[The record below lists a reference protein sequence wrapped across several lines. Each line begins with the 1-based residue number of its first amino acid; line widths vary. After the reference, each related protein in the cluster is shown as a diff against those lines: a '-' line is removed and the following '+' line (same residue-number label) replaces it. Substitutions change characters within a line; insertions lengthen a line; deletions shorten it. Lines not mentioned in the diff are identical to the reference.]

1 MSPEQHS
8 NTTAVFVNQSGR
20 RRRLIMIGSIA
31 ASVLALA
38 LLAVVIGGMFS
49 STTLSVN
56 GWPGDRPGA
65 ADRTASPDRTPTPRQ
80 RSSEQP
86 TPSVTRPVATRSPS
100 RRPTPSATRPV
111 RPSATSG
118 QTSPRPARTTSRPS
132 TDPESSSEPTSTG
145 PTADPT
151 DAATE
156 PPGKDRT
163 PPGLDPN
170 RTKGPKK

>member
-20 RRRLIMIGSIA
+20 RRKLITIGSIA
-31 ASVLALA
+31 ASVLALS

-65 ADRTASPDRTPTPRQ
+65 ADRTASPDRSPTPRQ
-80 RSSEQP
+80 KPSERP
-86 TPSVTRPVATRSPS
+86 TPSVTRPAATHSPS
-100 RRPTPSATRPV
+100 RRPTPSATRPA

-118 QTSPRPARTTSRPS
+118 QTSPRPERTTSPPS
-132 TDPESSSEPTSTG
+132 TDPEPSSDPTATG

-151 DAATE
+151 DAADE
-156 PPGKDRT
+156 PPGQGRT